1 MSGNAYA
8 VDPPD
13 DVALACLDC
22 GAPCGEVCCYCAAC
36 AERADAADDAR
47 EWAA

>member
-22 GAPCGEVCCYCAAC
+22 GAPCGEVCYCAAC